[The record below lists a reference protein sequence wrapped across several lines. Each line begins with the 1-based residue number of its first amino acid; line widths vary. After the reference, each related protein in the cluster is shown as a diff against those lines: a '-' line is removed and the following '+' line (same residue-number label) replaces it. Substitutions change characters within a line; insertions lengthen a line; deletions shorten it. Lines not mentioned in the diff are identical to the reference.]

1 MPLITVSGTDYVIEA
16 SPAVSLLNTLLQAG
30 VKISHLCGGKAV
42 CGTCRVSV
50 IKGAGN
56 LSPVKE
62 AERKR
67 LEAVKAKPDQ
77 RLACQTY
84 VKGDIEIRI
93 PGLKSN
99 LQE

>member
-1 MPLITVSGTDYVIEA
+1 MPLITVSGTDYVLES
-16 SPAVSLLNTLLQAG
+16 SPAVSLLNTLLKAG
-30 VKISHLCGGKAV
+30 VKINHMCGGKAV
-42 CGTCRVSV
+42 CGTCRISV
-50 IKGAGN
+50 ITGAEN

-62 AERKR
+62 TEREK
-67 LEAVKAKPDQ
+67 LESVSAKPGQ

-99 LQE
+99 LPE